1 VIPDGQI
8 KHAWLQFVINY
19 EEGGENC
26 ILHGDVVAEAFLS
39 EVIEQSRLLECG
51 MNIESIYEYGSR
63 AGFWRLH
70 RMFSE
75 RGIPVTIYGV
85 AMALEH

>member
-1 VIPDGQI
+1 L
-8 KHAWLQFVINY
+8 LQFVINY

-51 MNIESIYEYGSR
+51 
-63 AGFWRLH
+63 
-70 RMFSE
+70 
-75 RGIPVTIYGV
+75 T
-85 AMALEH
+85 